1 MSLTPEQY
9 VALSTLVYESTSKN
23 DIKAPIGNIISRVE
37 NRNKLEYAALS
48 SLSSYILLDY
58 TSTPSGFQAAAFQ
71 SPSGEIVFS
80 FKGTDAGNGSEF
92 SKDIANADEQIFT
105 GSSNSANENGFIGN
119 TWNRLRGAIFVQF
132 IKVSSNKREHSYV

>member
-58 TSTPSGFQAAAFQ
+58 TSTPSGFQAAAVQ
-71 SPSGEIVFS
+71 SPSGEIVFR
-80 FKGTDAGNGSEF
+80 FKGTDFDLSGIKGYVEANN
-92 SKDIANADEQIFT
+92 DISNADTQIAL
-105 GSSNSANENGFIGN
+105 GM
-119 TWNRLRGAIFVQF
+119 
-132 IKVSSNKREHSYV
+132 

>member
-9 VALSTLVYESTSKN
+9 IALSTLVYESTSKN
-23 DIKAPIGNIISRVE
+23 DIKAPIGNIISRIE

-58 TSTPSGFQAAAFQ
+58 ISTPSGFQAAAFQ

-80 FKGTDAGNGSEF
+80 FKGTDAGDGSEF

-105 GSSNSANENGFIGN
+105 GSSKGLPAQFVDAENFVMPI
-119 TWNRLRGAIFVQF
+119 LR
-132 IKVSSNKREHSYV
+132 SNPDVKCSFTGHFR